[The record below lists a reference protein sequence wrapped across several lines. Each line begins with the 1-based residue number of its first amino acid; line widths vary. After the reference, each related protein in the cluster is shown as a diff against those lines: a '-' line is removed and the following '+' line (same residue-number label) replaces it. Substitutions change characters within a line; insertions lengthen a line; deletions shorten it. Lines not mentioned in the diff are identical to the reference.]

1 MRPSAGVAQLVEHQ
15 LPKLRVVG
23 SSPIARLMTYDEAV
37 GRLTALARK
46 HDGVVSAT
54 DVEADEELASDK
66 QTVSAAAHALASST
80 NVFASP
86 RDDGWFPY
94 SEIRFTLL

>member
-1 MRPSAGVAQLVEHQ
+1 MARRNDGLVE
-15 LPKLRVVG
+15 
-23 SSPIARLMTYDEAV
+23 
-37 GRLTALARK
+37 
-46 HDGVVSAT
+46 AT
-54 DVEADEELASDK
+54 QVEDDEELASDP

-86 RDDGWFPY
+86 RGEGWFPY